1 MTTPDPGPSSLAAS
15 TRRTIV
21 RAELTFNII
30 AGEFIEVLRLLRAAI
45 KFHNTH
51 INHLRYNTSPFRV
64 VSRPPSRARTKKLAR
79 LAHERY
85 VDLNRHRHASY
96 NMMLKHIELNW
107 GNAQLE
113 DVERWIQPYEAW
125 VHETSMEQSRL
136 RGELRMVELRYE
148 EARFE
153 EAWGVRFRLEQP
165 PRMAMGSH
173 GEQLLLGWH

>member
-1 MTTPDPGPSSLAAS
+1 MTTPAPDPSSLAAS

-21 RAELTFNII
+21 RAELTFNIL
-30 AGEFIEVLRLLRAAI
+30 AGEFIEVLRLLHAAI

-51 INHLRYNTSPFRV
+51 INHLRYNTSPFRI
-64 VSRPPSRARTKKLAR
+64 VSRPASPARTKKLAR

-85 VDLNRHRHASY
+85 VDLHRRWHASY
-96 NMMLKHIELNW
+96 NMIELEW
-107 GNAQLE
+107 LEAQPE
-113 DVERWIQPYEAW
+113 DVERWIQPYETW
-125 VHETSMEQSRL
+125 FHETSVEQSRL
-136 RGELRMVELRYE
+136 RGELWTAELRYE

-165 PRMAMGSH
+165 PRMAVGAH